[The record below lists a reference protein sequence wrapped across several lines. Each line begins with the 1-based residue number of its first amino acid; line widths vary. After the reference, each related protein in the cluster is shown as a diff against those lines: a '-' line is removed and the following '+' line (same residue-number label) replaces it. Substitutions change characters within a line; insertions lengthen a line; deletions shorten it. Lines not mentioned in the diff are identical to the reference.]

1 MAEVTAVSNEL
12 QIYCLPLLLSVYRL
26 LSHLG
31 NYPFERVWK
40 LWSYGSNLDSYSPHR
55 DN

>member
-1 MAEVTAVSNEL
+1 MAEVTAVASEL
-12 QIYCLPLLLSVYRL
+12 QMYCLPLLLSVY
-26 LSHLG
+26 LG